1 MVGHGHGCYAGHS
14 NHEKSMAIIVM
25 AMVVLTAVMTVTVV
39 IDNQFEV
46 LGAFISKNVV
56 LLSVPCLL
64 KMTSY

>member
-1 MVGHGHGCYAGHS
+1 MVGHGHGCYDGHS
-14 NHEKSMAIIVM
+14 NREKSMAIIVM

>member
-1 MVGHGHGCYAGHS
+1 MVGHGCYHGPS
-14 NHEKSMAIIVM
+14 NREKSMAIIVM

>member
-1 MVGHGHGCYAGHS
+1 
-14 NHEKSMAIIVM
+14 MAIIVM

>member
-14 NHEKSMAIIVM
+14 NREKSMAIIVM
-25 AMVVLTAVMTVTVV
+25 AMVVLTTVMTVTVV

-64 KMTSY
+64 KMTNY

>member
-1 MVGHGHGCYAGHS
+1 MVGHGCYAGHS
-14 NHEKSMAIIVM
+14 NCEKSMAIIVM